1 MYRYKLT
8 NTQESSK
15 KYGVCEVCGKHVSEV
30 YHQIEERQYS
40 INDEIG
46 WTQHKCNNLFGH
58 KECLEKSR
66 R

>member
-1 MYRYKLT
+1 MYRYKLI

-30 YHQIEERQYS
+30 YHQVEQKQYTR
-40 INDEIG
+40 G
-46 WTQHKCNNLFGH
+46 WTHYKCNNLFGH
-58 KECLEKSR
+58 KECLENSR